1 MLSFNQLTG
10 RHINST
16 ARPKLQAQLAL
27 VRRGN
32 LTPRIMRLTLKSAEA
47 SAKKARASK
56 DAWTAYH
63 ADALAAAIKQIMP
76 ENN

>member
-10 RHINST
+10 IHVNST
-16 ARPKLQAQLAL
+16 NRPKLEAQLAL

-32 LTPRIMRLTLKSAEA
+32 LTSRFLRLSLKSAEA

-63 ADALAAAIKQIMP
+63 ADALAAAIRVRLDK
-76 ENN
+76 

>member
-1 MLSFNQLTG
+1 MLSFNQFTG
-10 RHINST
+10 LHINST
-16 ARPKLQAQLAL
+16 NRPKLEAQLAL

-47 SAKKARASK
+47 SAVRARASK

-63 ADALAAAIKQIMP
+63 ADALAAAIRVQLDK
-76 ENN
+76 

>member
-10 RHINST
+10 IHINST
-16 ARPKLQAQLAL
+16 NRPKLEAQLAL

-32 LTPRIMRLTLKSAEA
+32 LSPRIMRLTLKSAEA
-47 SAKKARASK
+47 SAVRARASK

-63 ADALAAAIKQIMP
+63 ADALAAAIRVRLDK
-76 ENN
+76 

>member
-10 RHINST
+10 VHINST
-16 ARPKLQAQLAL
+16 NRPKLEAQLAL

-47 SAKKARASK
+47 SAVRARASK

-63 ADALAAAIKQIMP
+63 ADALAAAIRVQLDK
-76 ENN
+76 

>member
-10 RHINST
+10 IHINST
-16 ARPKLQAQLAL
+16 NRPKLEAQLAL

-32 LTPRIMRLTLKSAEA
+32 LSPRIMRLTLKSAEA
-47 SAKKARASK
+47 SAVRARASK

-63 ADALAAAIKQIMP
+63 ADALAAAIRVQLDK
-76 ENN
+76 

>member
-10 RHINST
+10 LHINST
-16 ARPKLQAQLAL
+16 NRTKLEAQLAL

-47 SAKKARASK
+47 SAVRARASK

-63 ADALAAAIKQIMP
+63 ADALAAAIRVRLDK
-76 ENN
+76 

>member
-10 RHINST
+10 IHINST
-16 ARPKLQAQLAL
+16 NRPKLEAQLAL

-47 SAKKARASK
+47 SAVRARASK

-63 ADALAAAIKQIMP
+63 ADALAAAIRVQLDK
-76 ENN
+76 

>member
-10 RHINST
+10 IHVNST
-16 ARPKLQAQLAL
+16 QRPKLEAQLTL

-32 LTPRIMRLTLKSAEA
+32 ITPRIMRLTLKSAEA

-63 ADALAAAIKQIMP
+63 AEALAAAIRLKLDI
-76 ENN
+76 

>member
-10 RHINST
+10 LHINST
-16 ARPKLQAQLAL
+16 NRPKLEAQLAL

-47 SAKKARASK
+47 SAVRARASK

-63 ADALAAAIKQIMP
+63 ADALAAAIRVRLDK
-76 ENN
+76 

>member
-10 RHINST
+10 LHINST
-16 ARPKLQAQLAL
+16 NRPKLETQLAL

-32 LTPRIMRLTLKSAEA
+32 LSPRIMRLTLKSAEA
-47 SAKKARASK
+47 SAVRARASK

-63 ADALAAAIKQIMP
+63 ADALAAAIRVQLDK
-76 ENN
+76 

>member
-10 RHINST
+10 VHINST
-16 ARPKLQAQLAL
+16 NRPKLEAQLAL

-32 LTPRIMRLTLKSAEA
+32 LSPRIMRLTLKSAEA
-47 SAKKARASK
+47 SAVRARASK

-63 ADALAAAIKQIMP
+63 ADALAAAIRVQLDK
-76 ENN
+76 

>member
-10 RHINST
+10 IHINST
-16 ARPKLQAQLAL
+16 NRPKLEAQLAL

-32 LTPRIMRLTLKSAEA
+32 LSPRIMRLTLKSAKA
-47 SAKKARASK
+47 SAVRARASK

-63 ADALAAAIKQIMP
+63 ADALAAAIRVQLDK
-76 ENN
+76 

>member
-10 RHINST
+10 RHTNST
-16 ARPKLQAQLAL
+16 ARPKLEAQLAL

-32 LTPRIMRLTLKSAEA
+32 LSPRIMRLTLKSAEA
-47 SAKKARASK
+47 SAVKARALK

-63 ADALAAAIKQIMP
+63 ADALAAACRLKLDK
-76 ENN
+76 

>member
-10 RHINST
+10 VHINST
-16 ARPKLQAQLAL
+16 NRPKLEAQLAL

-47 SAKKARASK
+47 SAVRARASK

-63 ADALAAAIKQIMP
+63 ADALAAAIRVRLDK
-76 ENN
+76 

>member
-10 RHINST
+10 LHINS
-16 ARPKLQAQLAL
+16 ANRPKLEAQLAL

-47 SAKKARASK
+47 SAVRARASK

-63 ADALAAAIKQIMP
+63 ADALAAAIRVRLDK
-76 ENN
+76 

>member
-10 RHINST
+10 LHINST
-16 ARPKLQAQLAL
+16 NRPKLEAQLAL

-47 SAKKARASK
+47 SAVRARASK

-63 ADALAAAIKQIMP
+63 ADALAAAIRVQLDK
-76 ENN
+76 

>member
-10 RHINST
+10 LHVNST
-16 ARPKLQAQLAL
+16 NRPKLEAQLAL

-47 SAKKARASK
+47 SAVRARASK

-63 ADALAAAIKQIMP
+63 ADALAAAIRVRLDK
-76 ENN
+76 

>member
-10 RHINST
+10 IHINST
-16 ARPKLQAQLAL
+16 NRPKLEAQLAL

-47 SAKKARASK
+47 SAVRARASK

-63 ADALAAAIKQIMP
+63 ADALAAAIRVRLDK
-76 ENN
+76 

>member
-10 RHINST
+10 IHVNST
-16 ARPKLQAQLAL
+16 NRPKLEAQLAL

-32 LTPRIMRLTLKSAEA
+32 ITPRIMRLTLKSAES
-47 SAKKARASK
+47 SAKKARDSK

-63 ADALAAAIKQIMP
+63 ADALAAAIRVRLDK
-76 ENN
+76 

>member
-10 RHINST
+10 VHINST
-16 ARPKLQAQLAL
+16 NRPKLEAQLAL

-32 LTPRIMRLTLKSAEA
+32 LSPRIMRLTLKSAEA
-47 SAKKARASK
+47 SAVRARASK

-63 ADALAAAIKQIMP
+63 ADALAAAIRVRLDK
-76 ENN
+76 